1 MTEFTL
7 NEWYPCHLGEGIAAG
22 LPALLIRFA
31 GCNLACR
38 YCDTKYACTE
48 SGAARTVDE
57 MLVEVEAVRLPR
69 VLLTGGEPLLQRQA
83 VQELA
88 AGCRERNV
96 AVVLETNGTL
106 PIAGLSDWIEKVVDV
121 KVPGAGAGLPF
132 LNENVAHL
140 GPLDQ
145 LKFVL
150 TDRRDY
156 EFARGFIRK
165 NESALNPERV
175 LFSTVWQHLKPATLS
190 SWLLADSLPVR
201 FHIQIHKAVWGNQRG
216 V

>member
-1 MTEFTL
+1 MTECIL

-48 SGAARTVDE
+48 SGAIRTADE
-57 MLVEVEAVRLPR
+57 MLVEIEATRLPR
-69 VLLTGGEPLLQRQA
+69 VLLTGGEPLLQREA

-88 AGCRERNV
+88 AGCRERGV

-121 KVPGAGAGLPF
+121 KVPGAGATLPF
-132 LNENVAHL
+132 LVDNL
-140 GPLDQ
+140 GRLAPRDQ

-156 EFARGFIRK
+156 EFARGFLRDHDAI
-165 NESALNPERV
+165 LDPERV
-175 LFSTVWQHLKPATLS
+175 LFSTVWEHLKPATLS
-190 SWLLADSLPVR
+190 SWLLADGLPVR
-201 FHIQIHKAVWGNQRG
+201 FHIQIHKSVWGNQRG